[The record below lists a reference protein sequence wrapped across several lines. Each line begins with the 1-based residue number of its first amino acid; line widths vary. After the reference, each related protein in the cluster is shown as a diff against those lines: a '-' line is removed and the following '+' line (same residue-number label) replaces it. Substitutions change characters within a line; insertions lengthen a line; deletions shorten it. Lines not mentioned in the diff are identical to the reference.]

1 MQEKLKKSIIIQPYR
16 PRLGHHR
23 KKLFRE
29 PQPKW
34 GNHHQEYQERIQ
46 GANQVLDGHPHE
58 LQPVVLRLQHI
69 LLGVLHS
76 QLELPLGDPGGPV
89 GAHFRVCFLYVGR
102 KRYRQPIRQLK
113 YRLNKTFRGSG
124 WEGERERIVGMDF

>member
-1 MQEKLKKSIIIQPYR
+1 MRAKFNWWANFRRCNSDCETLITIYSKKNTSMLKKENSIIQPYR
-16 PRLGHHR
+16 PQLGHHR

-58 LQPVVLRLQHI
+58 LQPVKEFYRSGALSWLGRL
-69 LLGVLHS
+69 
-76 QLELPLGDPGGPV
+76 
-89 GAHFRVCFLYVGR
+89 
-102 KRYRQPIRQLK
+102 
-113 YRLNKTFRGSG
+113 
-124 WEGERERIVGMDF
+124 GM